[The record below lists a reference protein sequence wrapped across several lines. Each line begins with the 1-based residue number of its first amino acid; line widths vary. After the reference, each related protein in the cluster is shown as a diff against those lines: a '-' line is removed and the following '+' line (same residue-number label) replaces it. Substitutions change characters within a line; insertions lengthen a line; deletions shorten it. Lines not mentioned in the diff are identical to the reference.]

1 MWLHMTHHR
10 LCLPGDKALHHL
22 CLTLCRLQC
31 TAAAIMLSISG
42 MSAALTRDHTR
53 EMPTRK
59 MDTAF
64 GIMRRTVAAP
74 CTSIRSTTSAF
85 ADSASST

>member
-1 MWLHMTHHR
+1 MTHHR

-22 CLTLCRLQC
+22 CLALRRLQC
-31 TAAAIMLSISG
+31 RTATMTNTAVTQEQPQHNTPQGSCL
-42 MSAALTRDHTR
+42 L
-53 EMPTRK
+53 TRK